1 MSLAAYLA
9 KNYLT
14 ADEPA
19 PKKKKRKRTDNL
31 EIIDDT
37 PSSLPP
43 TARRL
48 GNPDDQED
56 LSQAQIVGDIVHE
69 RHRRTTNL
77 WKPAVKLED
86 EPDAVKLEPQ
96 DEHGGEPRMESG
108 AHAGLQTAAQVKAAI
123 EEKERQDS
131 QDWARHQTTGREHE
145 TIYRDAT
152 GRRVDVIFKRAE
164 LRAAADRAK
173 REEEEKREEEQ
184 KQKELRAG
192 LAQKRAKEAERERM
206 KTATRFSRTRDD
218 VEWNEELKAQ
228 ERWDDPAA
236 AFLRKKETG
245 TEEVRGRGK
254 RLKRVVPVYLGAA
267 PPNRFGIRPGY
278 RWDGVDRSNGFEKTW
293 FRKQNERRAEK
304 DEWDR
309 WEAGADD

>member
-1 MSLAAYLA
+1 
-9 KNYLT
+9 
-14 ADEPA
+14 
-19 PKKKKRKRTDNL
+19 
-31 EIIDDT
+31 
-37 PSSLPP
+37 
-43 TARRL
+43 
-48 GNPDDQED
+48 
-56 LSQAQIVGDIVHE
+56 
-69 RHRRTTNL
+69 
-77 WKPAVKLED
+77 
-86 EPDAVKLEPQ
+86 
-96 DEHGGEPRMESG
+96 MESG

-123 EEKERQDS
+123 EEKQRQDREE
-131 QDWARHQTTGREHE
+131 WARHQTTGREHE
-145 TIYRDAT
+145 TVYRDAT

-173 REEEEKREEEQ
+173 REEEEKREEERRQ
-184 KQKELRAG
+184 KDLRAG
-192 LAQKRAKEAERERM
+192 LAQKRAKEVERERARTDM
-206 KTATRFSRTRDD
+206 SGFSRTRDD
-218 VEWNEELKAQ
+218 VEWNEELKAR

-236 AFLRKKETG
+236 AFLRKKESG
-245 TEEVRGRGK
+245 TEEVRVGAK